1 MVPFYHVPALFWKGL
16 NITKFCVNN
25 LITPVITYNNDQIQ
39 GVLGG
44 FCRGKPLD
52 IEEITWKLRSLEK
65 EEKWIKMGVSLEIS
79 RNAKIVVQGA
89 KNLKVQFEVCLE
101 FKVNNTRFY
110 VAGIYCL
117 FAHMSP
123 LE

>member
-25 LITPVITYNNDQIQ
+25 HPDNFPNLWGLWGASWTPSVVFTSDQ
-39 GVLGG
+39 
-44 FCRGKPLD
+44 C
-52 IEEITWKLRSLEK
+52 
-65 EEKWIKMGVSLEIS
+65 
-79 RNAKIVVQGA
+79 IV
-89 KNLKVQFEVCLE
+89 LE

-117 FAHMSP
+117 LFAYMSP